1 MRVPLEMQSVYGKAI
16 QHPIHQNVTVFF
28 ALVTRIGVVPEINL
42 GLNTIRNMR
51 FLADSASSNERT
63 YVMCEYPLGW
73 LLSSSCQV
81 SLHCSPAPLR
91 EVPI

>member
-42 GLNTIRNMR
+42 GLNTIRNIR

-63 YVMCEYPLGW
+63 YVMCEYPFGLAPVIFLPGITP
-73 LLSSSCQV
+73 LQSSTPS
-81 SLHCSPAPLR
+81 
-91 EVPI
+91 